1 MSGARS
7 RTYRAQALVLRR
19 SDFGEADRLLT
30 LLTRHDGKVRA
41 LAKGARRPTSRH
53 SGNLELFVHVELLL
67 ARGRELDVVTQS
79 ELVHPHRQVR
89 EDLLRSS
96 HAYYLAEVTDALL
109 EPGDDTRRV
118 FDLLLEAFGALE
130 AGCSPTLLA
139 AHYLTRLL
147 DVLGYRPELFRCLGC
162 GADLRP
168 ELNYLSVAQGGALC
182 PRCGPRY
189 PEARTIGVDA
199 LKVMRHFQRTDRLGE
214 LGVNL
219 PPGLAEQ
226 VDRQVRAFVE
236 HHLDRRLRSPEF
248 IARLRE
254 LGERAAASLPNT
266 AVDAR

>member
-1 MSGARS
+1 MARS

-30 LLTRHDGKVRA
+30 LLTREDGKVRA

-67 ARGRELDVVTQS
+67 ARGRDLDVVTQS
-79 ELVHPHRQVR
+79 ELIHPHRRIR
-89 EDLLRSS
+89 EDLLLGSY
-96 HAYYLAEVTDALL
+96 AYYLAEVTDALL
-109 EPGDDTRRV
+109 EPGDDTRHV

-130 AGCSPTLLA
+130 ADRGPTPLA
-139 AHYLTRLL
+139 AHYLMRLL
-147 DVLGYRPELFRCLGC
+147 DALGYRPELFRCLDC
-162 GADLRP
+162 AVELRP
-168 ELNYLSVAQGGALC
+168 EVNYLNVTQGGALC
-182 PRCGPRY
+182 PRCGPRR

-199 LKVMRHFQRTDRLGE
+199 LKLMRHLQRTDRLGE
-214 LGVNL
+214 LGVTL
-219 PPGLAEQ
+219 PLGLAEQ

-254 LGERAAASLPNT
+254 LGERVVASLPKT
-266 AVDAR
+266 AADAR